1 MNKKEMTLVFY
12 GRKMM
17 CGGWDFRF
25 DEEAFAASLAEQQT
39 ELARFGIE
47 LRHVVEQDVVLEVK
61 GYGDLLNTVRHLNA
75 LGIRDHVGLGAVLVG
90 RGDADVGTRR
100 RTGQQAG
107 LRHVAAAGR
116 GGRAARRVS
125 LSGAARTG
133 TGAWARTGRPSG

>member
-61 GYGDLLNTVRHLNA
+61 GYGDLLNTVRLRSPADGIGNLC
-75 LGIRDHVGLGAVLVG
+75 LGHIIGPSPNRDLIEDIL
-90 RGDADVGTRR
+90 RGISR
-100 RTGQQAG
+100 
-107 LRHVAAAGR
+107 VAFAPETIEPEGSDKIVCHNC
-116 GGRAARRVS
+116 GCGC
-125 LSGAARTG
+125 
-133 TGAWARTGRPSG
+133 